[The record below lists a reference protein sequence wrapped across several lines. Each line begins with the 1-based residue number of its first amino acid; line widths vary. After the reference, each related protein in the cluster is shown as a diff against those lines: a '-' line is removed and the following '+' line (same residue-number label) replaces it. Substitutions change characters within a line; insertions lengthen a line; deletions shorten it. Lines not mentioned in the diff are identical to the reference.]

1 MPSFAFGRTL
11 EVNAH
16 MYPVS
21 VITGDLMI
29 RRTILAIAFAL
40 TCAPARPQQ
49 PPQPVIQVGALN
61 SPAAVLTQSGE
72 WSNLIEI
79 LSLPDLDFYIEDPST
94 DAWLARNG
102 QSFLDSGHYVI
113 TAVSYYKYPRSCRAD
128 MVRSGFDLAHQNAC
142 DQYRY
147 CIRQISVD
155 SPQNAISL
163 LFSEMVF
170 SNGTPDPTSILR
182 NMGTRGF
189 SDLGPDAQKAVSNA
203 TTLIA
208 KQVHQYAIR
217 NHLTP

>member
-1 MPSFAFGRTL
+1 MRLRLTTL
-11 EVNAH
+11 
-16 MYPVS
+16 S
-21 VITGDLMI
+21 L
-29 RRTILAIAFAL
+29 AL
-40 TCAPARPQQ
+40 TLLCTPARPQQ

-61 SPAAVLTQSGE
+61 SPAAVLTPSGD
-72 WSNLIEI
+72 WSSLIGI
-79 LSLPDLDFYIEDPST
+79 LSLPDLDFYVEDPST
-94 DAWLARNG
+94 DAWLARNA
-102 QSFLDSGHYVI
+102 QSFLDRGHYVI
-113 TAVSYYKYPRSCRAD
+113 TAVSYYKYPRACRAD

-163 LFSEMVF
+163 LFSQMVF

-182 NMGTRGF
+182 NPGTRGF
-189 SDLGPDAQKAVSNA
+189 SDLGPDAQKAISNA

-217 NHLTP
+217 NHLTS

>member
-1 MPSFAFGRTL
+1 MRLRP
-11 EVNAH
+11 
-16 MYPVS
+16 
-21 VITGDLMI
+21 
-29 RRTILAIAFAL
+29 TILALAL
-40 TCAPARPQQ
+40 TLLTIPARPQQ

-61 SPAAVLTQSGE
+61 SPAAVFTQSGD
-72 WSNLIEI
+72 WSGLIEI
-79 LSLPDLDFYIEDPST
+79 LPLPDVDFYVEDPST
-94 DAWLARNG
+94 DAWLARNA
-102 QSFLDSGHYVI
+102 QSFLDRGHYVI
-113 TAVSYYKYPRSCRAD
+113 TAVTYYKYPRSCRAD

-163 LFSEMVF
+163 LYSVMVF
-170 SNGTPDPTSILR
+170 SNGTPDPTSILQ
-182 NMGTRGF
+182 NTGTRGF

-217 NHLTP
+217 NNLTP